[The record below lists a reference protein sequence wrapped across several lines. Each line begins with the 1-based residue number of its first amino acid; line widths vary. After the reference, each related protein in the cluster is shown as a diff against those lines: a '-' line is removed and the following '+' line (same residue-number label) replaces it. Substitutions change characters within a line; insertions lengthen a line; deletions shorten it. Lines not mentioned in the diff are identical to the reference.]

1 MTDER
6 RDVEY
11 ALEVLASGEPGYISL
26 DQAKNILAKYIKNSE
41 IYKKAFDILLVK
53 YNQELRPL
61 DNRDNVRA
69 EILEQAKNLV

>member
-26 DQAKNILAKYIKNSE
+26 DQAKKILTKYINNSE
-41 IYKKAFDILLVK
+41 VYKKAFDILLVK

-61 DNRDNVRA
+61 DNRDNIKT